1 MTNETTFGA
10 GRRVGAGLVVRA
22 VLVLSLAVAL
32 MATTPPSASAQ
43 GQPAAPA
50 AGSSSPGGCVDK
62 LVIETPGATASVF
75 GAVTLAPGQTFTATI
90 RLWTSRPTARTWLTG
105 FNSEAKLSVARNG
118 FPADAVATKGLAAGE
133 PWGADGF
140 KDAGVLT
147 YRNPSTSTN
156 TQFILEVGAWNRPAS
171 GVIGRTELSG
181 FSHCVSGQSLPARPA
196 VACLTM
202 PVMRADIKDVV
213 RSEPFFMPA
222 NARLTLDMMDSRTFG
237 RSTTGHVEQRHG
249 DWSLSVR
256 LYDAVTG
263 ALITSRGDASHGF
276 YWTREA
282 YVELDDVNV
291 FNDATAGNVILEM
304 ATSVTR
310 GGGLPQTTPIDARV
324 NGTSTCLKT
333 TKPVVVWPAALS
345 CKTDGTNQI
354 TATVTNKTT
363 ATAQYRIVMIDKAT
377 GVARHGSHDHPI
389 GPGQT
394 APVTLGGIPP
404 GEWLFQVT
412 ENGNVL
418 GPSTTLKSAPCG
430 PNVVWPAALSCKTDN
445 TNEITASVT
454 NKTTATANYRIV
466 MIDKAT
472 GVARHGSHDHPIG
485 PGQTA
490 PVTLGGIPPGEWL
503 FQVTENGNVL
513 GPSTT
518 LKSAP
523 CGPNVVWPAAL
534 SCKTD
539 NTNEITASVTNKTTA
554 TANYRIVMIDIATGV
569 ARHTTHDHS
578 IGAGQ
583 TAPVTLGGIPPGQ
596 WLFQVTQNGTA
607 LNPSTTLTGGM
618 CSTIAQVAGTK
629 DPIRVQTPWGSV
641 RYVGFKYRLEATTS
655 PNCPAKS
662 VYLEFRLTNVDS
674 SGATLDQIRFFN
686 GRLEPISLS
695 GATSAVINGRMSLS
709 ANGFSWS
716 PWLKVDESLASIG
729 GDGDFSWSA
738 NSFAFSF
745 DNNNGNPFCS
755 DGPTVQPYPEFPI

>member
-466 MIDKAT
+466 MID
-472 GVARHGSHDHPIG
+472 
-485 PGQTA
+485 
-490 PVTLGGIPPGEWL
+490 
-503 FQVTENGNVL
+503 
-513 GPSTT
+513 
-518 LKSAP
+518 
-523 CGPNVVWPAAL
+523 
-534 SCKTD
+534 
-539 NTNEITASVTNKTTA
+539 
-554 TANYRIVMIDIATGV
+554 IATGV

-629 DPIRVQTPWGSV
+629 DPIRVQTPFGSV

-745 DNNNGNPFCS
+745 DNNNGNAFCL